1 MIDFLLIVSLF
12 NLLPINTDK
21 PSELCCN
28 FPISNDFTQMLYLA
42 TMIPDCDSLSPA
54 LMDIFLLFNPSICS
68 TVAFH
73 PLENPDHV
81 VVVSVSIVKLK
92 RRYSVSSHSLMT
104 ILMLIGMVYL
114 RQDIFRFGASAPANL
129 DSGPRLELILLLI
142 LYFVNGSRFELIFIS
157 LMVFSN
163 FCYCYVSEKPLLL
176 FVPRVD

>member
-1 MIDFLLIVSLF
+1 MIDVSLIVWLF
-12 NLLPINTDK
+12 NLLPINNDK
-21 PSELCCN
+21 PGELCCN
-28 FPISNDFTQMLYLA
+28 FPVSNDFTQMFYLA

-54 LMDIFLLFNPSICS
+54 LMDIFLSSNPSICS

-81 VVVSVSIVKLK
+81 VVSVSIVKLK
-92 RRYSVSSHSLMT
+92 RRYPVSSHSLMT

-129 DSGPRLELILLLI
+129 DSGPRLEFMLLLI
-142 LYFVNGSRFELIFIS
+142 LYFVSGSRFELIFIS

-163 FCYCYVSEKPLLL
+163 LCCCYVSEKPLLL
-176 FVPRVD
+176 FVPRAD